1 MVAKRLEWRGGILT
15 QPAGTFVFLDET
27 GVATD
32 LVRRYARGP
41 RGDRV
46 IDHAPWGHWEMHTV
60 IAGLRPEGL
69 VGAAV
74 LEGAMDTDSFAAYVD
89 QILIPALRPGDTVIL
104 DNLLVHKDR
113 RAADAIRQTGANLRF
128 LPPYSP
134 DFNPIE
140 LAFAKLK
147 AFLRATRPRT
157 FDAVCTRVGEA
168 LKLYSPAECAAYVRH
183 CGYSLL

>member
-1 MVAKRLEWRGGILT
+1 MT
-15 QPAGTFVFLDET
+15 QPAGALIFLDET

-32 LVRRYARGP
+32 LVRRYGRGP
-41 RGDRV
+41 RGARV

-60 IAGLRPEGL
+60 IAGLRTEGL
-69 VGAAV
+69 MASAV
-74 LEGAMDTDSFAAYVD
+74 LEGALDADSFVAYVE
-89 QILIPALRPGDTVIL
+89 QILVPAVRPGDTVIL

-113 RAADAIRQTGANLRF
+113 RAAEALGQAGATLRF

-134 DFNPIE
+134 DLNPIE

-147 AFLRATRPRT
+147 AFLRATRPRS

-168 LKLYSPAECAAYVRH
+168 LRLYSAAECAAYVRH
-183 CGYSLL
+183 CGYSVL